1 MTKVVEHGPL
11 SATVLGRRM
20 PRWFV
25 DELGHR
31 YEFSRI
37 AEINKKGGV
46 ELFQLA
52 DDECLLA
59 PGVVYV
65 RTVEGSHATHADMPT
80 VSH

>member
-1 MTKVVEHGPL
+1 MTKVVARGPL

-25 DELGHR
+25 DEHGHR

-37 AEINKKGGV
+37 AETNKEGGV
-46 ELFQLA
+46 ELAQLA
-52 DDECLLA
+52 TDECLLA
-59 PGVVYV
+59 PGVIYV
-65 RTVEGSHATHADMPT
+65 RTAEGEYVTHPDMPT